1 MTTVAILGTGRM
13 GSAMARALAADGHRL
28 ALYNRT
34 RKTARALADQLGAQ
48 VAEVAESPAAAVAA
62 ADVVISMV
70 ADGDAVMRL
79 YEGDGD
85 RGGAPGALG
94 ALEGLRPGHVV
105 LEMSTVLPE
114 VSRSLEGR
122 VRARGA
128 GILDAPVSGSVSLA
142 ETGQLTIMVG
152 GEGADLER
160 ARPVL
165 ESLSARIFHMG
176 PLGSGAVM
184 KLAVNNAVMG
194 LNQTISESLV
204 LAERAGIERSKAYEV
219 FAGSAVGAPF
229 VQYKRSAFVTPDD
242 TAVAFSIDL
251 AAKDMGLILDLGEQ
265 VGADLPQAEIDIAVL
280 HEIADAGGGGRDLS
294 SVASHLRD
302 TADRSDRGVPVRHEG
317 VPMT

>member
-1 MTTVAILGTGRM
+1 
-13 GSAMARALAADGHRL
+13 MARALAADGHQL
-28 ALYNRT
+28 VLYNRT
-34 RKTARALADQLGAQ
+34 QKTARALADQLGAH

-85 RGGAPGALG
+85 RGGAPGAL
-94 ALEGLRPGHVV
+94 EGLRPGQVV

-114 VSRSLEGR
+114 VSRSLEER

-152 GEGADLER
+152 GEGADLES

-265 VGADLPQAEIDIAVL
+265 VGADLPQAEIDVAVL

-294 SVASHLRD
+294 AVASHLRD